1 MIAEP
6 PAARAAFLSMRREL
20 VGDPDAAKKILL
32 ANWTARV
39 PPGRSG
45 MGPARVTAGMP
56 NLVRA
61 MLHT

>member
-32 ANWTARV
+32 ANWTAR
-39 PPGRSG
+39 
-45 MGPARVTAGMP
+45 ARDRGHAEP
-56 NLVRA
+56 RA
-61 MLHT
+61 RDAPHV